1 MTLPTQSVGAWHERF
16 KSFFRAI
23 VGGAVD
29 IWPNSWAVVAKVLAL
44 LAREIDL
51 RLIVLYRQIFVS
63 TADGDFVRR
72 HAFEYGLAPR
82 PAGRAAGFVTVIA
95 SGSGTLPAGL
105 VFQRADGALY
115 LSSAAVLAAPGA
127 VAVPVLADTTG
138 EAGNAG
144 AGTVLALLSAPPV
157 ALAAPEGAVAPG
169 GLGGGTPGEDIESL
183 RARVLQRKRSPPQG
197 GSATDWERWALQVPG
212 VARVFVDSFS
222 NTNRRVWLAITFADR
237 VNGIPT
243 GADVAAVQAHLDDPM
258 LRPVTARVSVVAPVS
273 QPVAVTAT
281 GVEPLTAGVSAAIRA
296 ELAALF
302 AERMQPATP
311 NRAFALP
318 RAWVS
323 EAISRATGEDRHTL
337 TAPAA
342 DLLFTT
348 PGHLPVLGTVTL
360 S

>member
-1 MTLPTQSVGAWHERF
+1 M
-16 KSFFRAI
+16 
-23 VGGAVD
+23 
-29 IWPNSWAVVAKVLAL
+29 
-44 LAREIDL
+44 
-51 RLIVLYRQIFVS
+51 
-63 TADGDFVRR
+63 
-72 HAFEYGLAPR
+72 
-82 PAGRAAGFVTVIA
+82 
-95 SGSGTLPAGL
+95 
-105 VFQRADGALY
+105 
-115 LSSAAVLAAPGA
+115 
-127 VAVPVLADTTG
+127 
-138 EAGNAG
+138 
-144 AGTVLALLSAPPV
+144 
-157 ALAAPEGAVAPG
+157 
-169 GLGGGTPGEDIESL
+169 
-183 RARVLQRKRSPPQG
+183 
-197 GSATDWERWALQVPG
+197 PG